1 MKKYIVNTINAKLR
15 AGKKEFRVGFK
26 KYWVSEKQGE
36 KRLYCKSGL
45 IYSIEIV
52 NGSIDTP
59 VLLSAVEMIF

>member
-1 MKKYIVNTINAKLR
+1 MLPVLLIGVGKL
-15 AGKKEFRVGFK
+15 KE
-26 KYWVSEKQGE
+26 KYWVDEKQGE

>member
-1 MKKYIVNTINAKLR
+1 MKKNIVKIINSKLR

-36 KRLYCKSGL
+36 KRLYFKSGL

>member
-1 MKKYIVNTINAKLR
+1 MKKNIVKIINSKLR

-26 KYWVSEKQGE
+26 KYWVDEKQGE

-45 IYSIEIV
+45 IYSIAIV